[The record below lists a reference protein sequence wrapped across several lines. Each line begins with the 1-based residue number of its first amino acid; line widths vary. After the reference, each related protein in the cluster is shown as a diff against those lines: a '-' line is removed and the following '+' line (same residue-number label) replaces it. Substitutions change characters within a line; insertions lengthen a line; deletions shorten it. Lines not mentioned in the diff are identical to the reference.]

1 LKILQD
7 IQKKITLEFNKSS
20 EGKIFTILADGISK
34 KNSNELTGR
43 SEDNRTVNFQG
54 DRSLIGSFLK
64 VKILKAYQNSLKG
77 EIVDN

>member
-1 LKILQD
+1 
-7 IQKKITLEFNKSS
+7 LEFNKSS